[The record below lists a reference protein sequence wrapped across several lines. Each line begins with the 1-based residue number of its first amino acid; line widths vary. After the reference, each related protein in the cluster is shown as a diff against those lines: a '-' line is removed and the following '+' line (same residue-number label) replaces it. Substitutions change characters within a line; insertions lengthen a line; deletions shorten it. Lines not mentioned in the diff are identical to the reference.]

1 MQMSSAEEKTL
12 RRELGRRRVYIFVSA
27 WLLLALGGVIN
38 EESDIFLHALDEY
51 VIFALAVIAAILFVI
66 WRKKQSL
73 PELKK
78 QHNIIWILFVV
89 ALVFKIYG
97 IYVEAGDPED
107 FGNEIPIF
115 ILLILT
121 LVNRFV

>member
-1 MQMSSAEEKTL
+1 MSSAEEKTP

-27 WLLLALGGVIN
+27 FLLLALGGIIN
-38 EESDIFLHALDEY
+38 EEADIFLHALDEY
-51 VIFALAVIAAILFVI
+51 VIFALVVIAAILFVI

-73 PELKK
+73 SELKK
-78 QHNIIWILFVV
+78 QHNIIAVLFVV
-89 ALVFKIYG
+89 ALLFKIFA
-97 IYVEAGDPED
+97 IYVEASDPED

-121 LVNRFV
+121 LVNRFI

>member
-1 MQMSSAEEKTL
+1 MAASEEKALT
-12 RRELGRRRVYIFVSA
+12 REFGRRRVYIFVSA

-51 VIFALAVIAAILFVI
+51 VIFALVVIAAILFVI

-73 PELKK
+73 SELKK

-89 ALVFKIYG
+89 ALVFKVYA
-97 IYVEAGDPED
+97 IYVEAADPTD

-121 LVNRFV
+121 LVNRFI

>member
-1 MQMSSAEEKTL
+1 MSAEEKTL

-38 EESDIFLHALDEY
+38 EESYIFLHALDEY
-51 VIFALAVIAAILFVI
+51 VIFAIVIVAVLLFVL

-78 QHNIIWILFVV
+78 QHKIIWILFAV
-89 ALVFKIYG
+89 ALVFKIYA

-121 LVNRFV
+121 LVNRFI